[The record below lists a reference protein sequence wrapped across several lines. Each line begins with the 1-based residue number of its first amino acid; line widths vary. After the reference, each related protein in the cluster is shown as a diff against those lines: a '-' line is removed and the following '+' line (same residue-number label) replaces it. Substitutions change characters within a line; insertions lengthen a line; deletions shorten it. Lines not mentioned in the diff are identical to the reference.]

1 MIPHNWL
8 VESVGYLAAA
18 ANVFV
23 FISNTMIPLR
33 IAAIIANVLFAV
45 YFALK
50 GYYPLFALHAFVAPI
65 NIFRLRQI
73 RRLIFDVREATKA
86 ASAGEFDYE
95 WLRPYMKQIEL
106 PEGFTLHRKG
116 DLSQEAYVIVRGEVL
131 LIEPKVTL
139 PAGAFFGEM
148 GLFTEENRRTATAV
162 AKTDLTLLCV
172 RYDDLLELAAQDPQ
186 FGFYLMKLMMRR
198 MQHNV
203 ALARTA
209 AISEQTSPAREARD
223 AAAGPAQETA

>member
-50 GYYPLFALHAFVAPI
+50 GYYPLFALHAFMAPI

-148 GLFTEENRRTATAV
+148 GLFTEENRSTATAV

>member
-8 VESVGYLAAA
+8 VEGVGYLAAA

-50 GYYPLFALHAFVAPI
+50 GYYPLFALHAFMAPI

-209 AISEQTSPAREARD
+209 AISEQTSPARDARD
-223 AAAGPAQETA
+223 ATAGPAQETA

>member
-50 GYYPLFALHAFVAPI
+50 GYYPLFALHAFMAPI

>member
-8 VESVGYLAAA
+8 VEGVGYLAAA

-50 GYYPLFALHAFVAPI
+50 GYYPLFALHAFMAPI

-139 PAGAFFGEM
+139 LAGAFFGEM

>member
-8 VESVGYLAAA
+8 VEGVGYLAAA

-50 GYYPLFALHAFVAPI
+50 GYYPLFALHAFMAPI

>member
-50 GYYPLFALHAFVAPI
+50 GYYPLFALHAFMAPI

-209 AISEQTSPAREARD
+209 AISEQTSPARDARD
-223 AAAGPAQETA
+223 ATAGPAQETA